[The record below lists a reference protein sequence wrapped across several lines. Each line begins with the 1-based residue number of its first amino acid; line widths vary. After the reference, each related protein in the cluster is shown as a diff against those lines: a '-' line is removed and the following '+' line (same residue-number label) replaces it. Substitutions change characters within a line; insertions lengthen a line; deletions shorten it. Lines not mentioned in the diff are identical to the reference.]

1 MEIYLQTGQLFTVP
15 TAVADHLL
23 KLATHDQLKILLFVL
38 CHAGEPLTGEMITK
52 ACKVPAS
59 AIPEALS
66 FWQEVNVLRTD
77 APVPEIVLTQQS
89 DASAQT
95 VHTPVAEAM
104 PAPAEPAATVPRQT
118 TSASVSMMPA
128 ELAAHIDGSDEL
140 RQMYA
145 MIEQQRGN
153 VLNFTEQ
160 KSFYWMHDHLGLPA
174 DVIIMLAAYCMT
186 IGAFRPAYMD
196 QIAADWAASGVTT
209 HERAQEDIQRREQNR
224 SFTGEIMKL
233 FEMRRRPTEKQQA
246 FIDRWQLLGFPI
258 EMIRIAYEKSRDSAD
273 DKLSFPYIDR
283 ILTRWHESGIK
294 TVEQAELDEAEF
306 RESRKKKKSAAVVPA
321 APTDSSIDMD
331 EVARLV
337 NAL

>member
-38 CHAGEPLTGEMITK
+38 CHADEPLTEDMIVK

-77 APVPEIVLTQQS
+77 AALPAVTLTQQS
-89 DASAQT
+89 DAPAQT
-95 VHTPVAEAM
+95 VQQ
-104 PAPAEPAATVPRQT
+104 PAAVTKPAESAAAVPRQT

-128 ELAAHIDGSDEL
+128 ELAAHVDSSDEL

-145 MIEQQRGN
+145 MIEQKHGN

-174 DVIIMLAAYCMT
+174 DVIIMLAAYCIS
-186 IGAFRPAYMD
+186 IGCFRPAYMD
-196 QIAADWAASGVTT
+196 QIAADWAACGVTT
-209 HERAQEDIQRREQNR
+209 HELAQEDIQRREQNR
-224 SFTGEIMKL
+224 SFTGAVMKL
-233 FEMRRRPTEKQQA
+233 FEMRRRPTDKQQA

-294 TVEQAELDEAEF
+294 TAAQAELDEAAF
-306 RESRKKKKSAAVVPA
+306 RESRKKKKSAADQPA

-331 EVARLV
+331 DVVRLV
-337 NAL
+337 NVL